1 MQLRSWAGPPPQFQ
15 YLGWELEGGYRIRL
29 SGQEGHLTQA
39 GSRRAETTRWLIL
52 QPRNNSDA
60 TRTLRW
66 KPHQKAPLPDL
77 SFPPALL
84 PGSPRRPSTLRAQ
97 AARDRMRPGRTAVS
111 PRTVPHLA
119 SRALIQELAQLAT
132 HCLAQHI
139 EVHSPVGQVC
149 RHLAPPPPLPP
160 TPTRSAFPY
169 VWPTD
174 SVT

>member
-1 MQLRSWAGPPPQFQ
+1 MIYNDTYDLCNEWTLVQLRSWAWPPPQFQ
-15 YLGWELEGGYRIRL
+15 YFGWELGREHRIRL
-29 SGQEGHLTQA
+29 SGPEGHLTQA

-84 PGSPRRPSTLRAQ
+84 PGSPRRPSTPGAQ
-97 AARDRMRPGRTAVS
+97 AVRDRMRPGRTAVS

-119 SRALIQELAQLAT
+119 SRALVQELAQLAT

-149 RHLAPPPPLPP
+149 RHLAPPPP
-160 TPTRSAFPY
+160 
-169 VWPTD
+169 
-174 SVT
+174 

>member
-1 MQLRSWAGPPPQFQ
+1 MAYSPATKQQRS
-15 YLGWELEGGYRIRL
+15 
-29 SGQEGHLTQA
+29 
-39 GSRRAETTRWLIL
+39 
-52 QPRNNSDA
+52 

-84 PGSPRRPSTLRAQ
+84 PGSPRRPNTLRAQ

-111 PRTVPHLA
+111 PRTIPHLA

-149 RHLAPPPPLPP
+149 RHLAPFKLGAPFLGPASPDPSVLICCPIPAWPPPLPTLP
-160 TPTRSAFPY
+160 TSSCRQHLGCRLFPI
-169 VWPTD
+169 
-174 SVT
+174 